1 MDAQKGKFRF
11 SWWLK
16 WLSRAY
22 QWFSLEIMYSTIS
35 SALGFLGFH
44 IWMVLWSIVPFFFPN
59 LVLQY
64 HKAYFLFVFIGMF
77 LVVIALS
84 VIDYYTIQS
93 SEKKTEA
100 FLSYAGESFVKSI
113 ENLRRSLPMVLVV
126 AIALIHTMI
135 IWAFFILSILINSK
149 VI

>member
-1 MDAQKGKFRF
+1 MNTRVNNIHV